1 MGPRLLPLLRFACLL
16 LVVTSSS
23 VWAGAPG
30 QQRQP
35 PAPARWVR
43 RNSDAAI
50 VSAPAHSFQAST
62 RFDIRASRLGFS
74 ARRSIDVT
82 ARLEGLSGRIDVR
95 LDRPIRSIL
104 GIRQVEL
111 EVQVLDGRGIVVSRL
126 QGIVEP
132 GETSFSM
139 PLVLDTPGRYT
150 LLLDDSG
157 LRAGKAR
164 LRVQPAGRASLDI
177 IATRIGE

>member
-16 LVVTSSS
+16 VATSSS

-35 PAPARWVR
+35 PAPARWVPQD
-43 RNSDAAI
+43 SEATLA
-50 VSAPAHSFQAST
+50 SAPAHLFEATT
-62 RFDIRASRLGFS
+62 RFDVRASRLGLS

-82 ARLEGLSGRIDVR
+82 ARLEGLRGRIDVR

-111 EVQVLDGRGIVVSRL
+111 EVQIIDSRGSVISRL
-126 QGIVEP
+126 RGVVPAGQR
-132 GETSFSM
+132 SFSL
-139 PLVLDTPGRYT
+139 PLVLAAPGRYT
-150 LLLDDSG
+150 LRLEDSG

-164 LRVQPAGRASLDI
+164 VRVQPSGSASLDI
-177 IATRIGE
+177 IATRTGE